1 MNYLEYQFD
10 QALNIIISANK
21 IDISRTNPASE
32 GKKAIFKLD
41 EFAKD
46 NNIDLFEGD
55 NYLKYI
61 YIGFI
66 EAALEEMGDC
76 LNNMVLYSE
85 GDFFKRLKN
94 KAVVFVSMRTYCYD
108 MISLKGFD
116 INLVGKYIKILLLRE
131 G

>member
-1 MNYLEYQFD
+1 MEKVNFYNKIIGNMNYLEYQFD

-76 LNNMVLYSE
+76 FS
-85 GDFFKRLKN
+85 
-94 KAVVFVSMRTYCYD
+94 
-108 MISLKGFD
+108 FD
-116 INLVGKYIKILLLRE
+116 WAIQCL
-131 G
+131 